1 MPEVYETFTPPLF
14 RSCSIQQMLMKL
26 LLLLIPKLPPGEGG
40 RSRRRWRQREATT
53 RVEWNENWRSDLNFC
68 SSCRRRRRL
77 IPDLRFLFVYSGMNS
92 WYILLRWLS
101 PTTLGRLCLGVCA
114 KPFASFYEFCVCFCE
129 HSWKY
134 IWIAIT
140 LNYMFSCAKER
151 AKTQRCSSS
160 LSCSS

>member
-1 MPEVYETFTPPLF
+1 MRLSLPHSL

-40 RSRRRWRQREATT
+40 RRWRQREATT

-68 SSCRRRRRL
+68 SSRRRRL

-92 WYILLRWLS
+92 WYILLRWLFS
-101 PTTLGRLCLGVCA
+101 HHSWSSVVFGVCA

-160 LSCSS
+160 LSCS